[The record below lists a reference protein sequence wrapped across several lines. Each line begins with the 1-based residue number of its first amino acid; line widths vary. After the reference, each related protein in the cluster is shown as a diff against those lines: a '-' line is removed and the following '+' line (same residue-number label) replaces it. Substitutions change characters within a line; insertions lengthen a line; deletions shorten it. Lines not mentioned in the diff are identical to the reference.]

1 MDVLLNKDMLAKQQ
15 RKLRRGKEK
24 TVDLCFQER
33 SLKRTPSAKWMRF
46 GKRSPNAKWM
56 RFGKRTP
63 DAKWMRFGK
72 RGDYEFEGY
81 EDLE

>member
-1 MDVLLNKDMLAKQQ
+1 MQRLLALVMVCLLVAVCTAQDVEEIPVG
-15 RKLRRGKEK
+15 R
-24 TVDLCFQER
+24 VER
-33 SLKRTPSAKWMRF
+33 ALKRTPSAKWMRF

-72 RGDYEFEGY
+72 RGEYEFDGY
-81 EDLE
+81 EDME